1 MCAPHFLTMEYHPQ
15 VDRDDELIGRLG
27 GMPSQLIFI
36 MGCHRSGTTFLHHLL
51 ATCGSFDFLSAYE
64 VIRYPTILHNRVHG
78 LDDQSKSALQ
88 AELVAEGPNRGIDQV
103 EVDVNA
109 PEEYG
114 FVLPGYDLFV
124 PRITPDNQPL
134 FETLCRKKRW
144 LKGVDQPLLL
154 KEPNEFYGNLQ
165 AVQQFY
171 PDATFIIN
179 HRHPLTVLASHIAS
193 WSSVYDEKNAYLY
206 MLNPRYRQ
214 IMDSPIE
221 RMHHRLFMHTEK
233 AVELVLNQLIRA
245 FDDYLVQR
253 EQIESSPCFTLRY
266 EDLCSEPDAIIS
278 DLLAFLDRP
287 QKVALKERVS
297 RRMRPA
303 PDVVQRVYERNLDR
317 LRPYLD
323 ALEYDAYPSAT
334 CG

>member
-1 MCAPHFLTMEYHPQ
+1 MEYHPQ
-15 VDRDDELIGRLG
+15 VDRDGDLMGQLG

-51 ATCGSFDFLSAYE
+51 ATCGSFDYVSAYE
-64 VIRYPTILHNRVHG
+64 VIRYRSILFNREHG
-78 LDDQSKSALQ
+78 LDSAEKSALQ
-88 AELVAEGPNRGIDQV
+88 IQLLNEGPNRGIDQV

-124 PRITPDNQPL
+124 PRITAVNKES
-134 FETLCRKKRW
+134 FEVLCRKKRW
-144 LKGVDQPLLL
+144 LNKNDQPLLL
-154 KEPNEFYGNLQ
+154 KEPNEFYGNLLT
-165 AVQQFY
+165 VQQYY
-171 PDATFIIN
+171 PESSFIIN

-206 MLNPRYRQ
+206 LLNERYRE
-214 IMDSPIE
+214 IMNSPIE

-233 AVELVLNQLIRA
+233 AVELVLDHLIKA
-245 FDDYLVQR
+245 FDAYLAQK
-253 EQIESSPCFTLRY
+253 EQIEASPCFTLRY
-266 EDLCSEPDAIIS
+266 EDLCEEPDRIIS
-278 DLLAFLDRP
+278 DLLTFLERP
-287 QKVALKERVS
+287 QPVAMRDKVS

-303 PDVVQRVYERNLDR
+303 PEVVQRVYERNLDR
-317 LRPYLD
+317 IRPYLD
-323 ALEYDAYPSAT
+323 ALEYDSLPPDSS